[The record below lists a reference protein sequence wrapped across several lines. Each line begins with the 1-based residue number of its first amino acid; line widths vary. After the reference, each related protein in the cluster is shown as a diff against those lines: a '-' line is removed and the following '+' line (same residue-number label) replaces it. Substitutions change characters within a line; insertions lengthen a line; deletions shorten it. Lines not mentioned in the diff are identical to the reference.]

1 MYPCPELACFESV
14 ILSEAKDPFAVPVSR
29 AASSFSA
36 NNRFFFRS
44 PDGTP
49 HPASAKGGVFFCSFC
64 DNYHCLGRGFLA
76 TLHLNGMRSG
86 GTSFWKCGVSKMNGN
101 SKPQYS
107 HLFNAIPVPLF
118 IVDDDVRIL
127 DSNAAAQRIFGLS
140 NVEIRSRRGGEVL
153 HCLNSR
159 NPEGCGKAP
168 ACKDCVIRNS
178 VADALKAVAVTQRP
192 MKFQAVSGEKTAELE
207 LLITSTPFPEAGKNA
222 VLVIVED
229 ITEFS
234 KLKAIIPICM
244 HCKRIRNEAS
254 YWDEVDR
261 YFHDHIGVDFSHG
274 VCPECLQ
281 KIYGD
286 ILHPPKV

>member
-1 MYPCPELACFESV
+1 
-14 ILSEAKDPFAVPVSR
+14 
-29 AASSFSA
+29 
-36 NNRFFFRS
+36 
-44 PDGTP
+44 
-49 HPASAKGGVFFCSFC
+49 
-64 DNYHCLGRGFLA
+64 
-76 TLHLNGMRSG
+76 
-86 GTSFWKCGVSKMNGN
+86 MNGCN
-101 SKPQYS
+101 GLQYS

-159 NPEGCGKAP
+159 NPEGCGRAP
-168 ACKDCVIRNS
+168 ACENCVIRNS
-178 VADALKAVAVTQRP
+178 VADALKAVAVTQHP
-192 MKFQAVSGEKTAELE
+192 MKFEAVSDEKTAELE
-207 LLITSTPFPEAGKNA
+207 LLITATPFPEAGKNA

-234 KLKAIIPICM
+234 KLKAVLPICS

-254 YWDEVDR
+254 FWQQVDR

-274 VCPECLQ
+274 VCPECAQ
-281 KIYGD
+281 KFYGD
-286 ILHPPKV
+286 YLPSPDESGGPS